1 MIPEADRLSDWLVAA
16 TATCA
21 LAACLAGI
29 LRDPPVMTSPKAEEP
44 AAAANR
50 WLRLSSPVPL
60 GVTDP
65 AAETGAS
72 PSSLAEL
79 PAAPA
84 APAALGALPELPAA
98 PAAKARTGPAT
109 RAPDGAIAAGSRA
122 EGADPGPARLA
133 RGDLGGDQPWP
144 EYPAAARRR
153 GEAGTVT
160 VRFQVDASGAVT
172 AVRVAGSSGWR
183 SLDEAAIGTIRSRWS
198 FPPGPPRDHLVDIRF
213 ELL

>member
-1 MIPEADRLSDWLVAA
+1 MSYEADNLSDWLVAA
-16 TATCA
+16 TAACA
-21 LAACLAGI
+21 LAACVAGI
-29 LRDPPVMTSPKAEEP
+29 LREPPALSRPPTEEP
-44 AAAANR
+44 ATPTTR
-50 WLRLSSPVPL
+50 WVRLSPPVPL
-60 GVTDP
+60 GLADP
-65 AAETGAS
+65 AAETDAS
-72 PSSLAEL
+72 PASLVAL

-98 PAAKARTGPAT
+98 PAAKEQASSAT

-122 EGADPGPARLA
+122 EGAGPGPARLG

-183 SLDEAAIGTIRSRWS
+183 SLDEAAAGTIRSRWR